1 MIDQQLG
8 KHNLQA
14 TFRPLFSIVVIAIAA
29 VAFSGCHSL
38 RAAPAQTTPFLA
50 HGDQLHTLDSSS
62 PWDAA
67 WSAKSGEIMLN
78 KPDIRTMYIAPVNI
92 DYLNKTKNDQGQEV
106 VNVTLSAEDI
116 QAMTDLLNKSF
127 IDAIKNNPA
136 TNLRIVDQRAD
147 AMLVLEIALV
157 ELVRTKIGVNAVTD
171 VGGLLIPG
179 SKLIADSVAVG
190 GQAAGGA
197 FAGGTIA
204 FEGRISDVKTG
215 EVLVEFKDRETA
227 PASIL
232 PNYRDFEEFGWSRK
246 TVENWSSEFAQ
257 VFVVTDKGNVQA
269 ASDFSFVPW

>member
-1 MIDQQLG
+1 MNNQQL
-8 KHNLQA
+8 KKRKLLASFQ
-14 TFRPLFSIVVIAIAA
+14 PSFSIFVVAIAS

-38 RAAPAQTTPFLA
+38 RAAPAQTTPFLT
-50 HGDQLHTLDSSS
+50 HGDQLHTLESTS
-62 PWDAA
+62 PWDAV
-67 WSAKSGEIMLN
+67 WSAQSGEIMVN
-78 KPDIRTMYIAPVNI
+78 KPDVRTMYIAPVNI
-92 DYLNKTKNDQGQEV
+92 DYLNKTKNDKGEVV
-106 VNVTLSAEDI
+106 VNVTLSAEDT
-116 QAMTDLLNKSF
+116 QAMTDLINKSF
-127 IDAIKNNPA
+127 VDAIKNTPA

-204 FEGRISDVKTG
+204 FEGRISDAKTG
-215 EVLVEFKDRETA
+215 EVLAEFKDRETN

-246 TVENWSSEFAQ
+246 TVENWSNEFAQ
-257 VFVVTDKGNVQA
+257 VFAATDKGDVEA
-269 ASDFSFVPW
+269 ASEFSFVPW